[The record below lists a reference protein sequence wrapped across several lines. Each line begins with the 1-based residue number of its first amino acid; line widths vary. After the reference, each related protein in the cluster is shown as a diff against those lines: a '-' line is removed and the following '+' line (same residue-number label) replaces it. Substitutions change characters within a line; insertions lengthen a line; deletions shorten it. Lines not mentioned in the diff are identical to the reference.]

1 MEKIGCIGLGLMGK
15 PMALN
20 LHNAGYPLVV
30 YNRTRE
36 RTESFRELDVEV
48 VDSPKAV
55 AENADILISIVSDT
69 PDVEQVVLGEIGI
82 IHGVRKGMLYIDMS
96 TIEAEAIQKIAGQLR
111 NKGVDV
117 VDAPVS
123 GGDIGAAN
131 GTLSI
136 MAGGSPEAFARAKPV
151 FEVLGKNIVHVGE
164 LGAGQITKTCNQ
176 IATAMATQ
184 GVVEALSLAKKA
196 GVDIGKV
203 REAMLGGFANSKALD
218 IAGGKMIRR
227 DFTPG
232 FKTVLY
238 RKDLNIALQ
247 TGKSLSVPLAG
258 TSLVASEMDA
268 LLAQDKGEL
277 DFSALIQIAEQLAG
291 L

>member
-36 RTESFRELDVEV
+36 RTESFRKLDVEV

-55 AENADILISIVSDT
+55 AENADVLISIVSDT
-69 PDVEQVVLGEIGI
+69 PDVEQVVLGENGI

-96 TIEAEAIQKIAGQLR
+96 TIEAKAIQKIAGQLR
-111 NKGVDV
+111 NKEVDV

-151 FEVLGKNIVHVGE
+151 FEVLGKNIIHVGE
-164 LGAGQITKTCNQ
+164 LGAGQITKACNQ
-176 IATAMATQ
+176 IATALATQ
-184 GVVEALSLAKKA
+184 GVIEALSLAQKA
-196 GVDIGKV
+196 GVDVDKV
-203 REAMLGGFANSKALD
+203 RDAMLGGFANSKALD